1 MSSVFLWDL
10 PSALF
15 SQYLPCLRFIR
26 DMRIDKFFTSCGL
39 LSRTECAKAAKE
51 GRIRVNGVTVKRA
64 DTHIDEL
71 NDTVELD
78 RIPVEYKKY
87 YYIMM
92 NKPSGYVSSTDEPGQ
107 TPVTELLDERLVRLG
122 LFPCGRLDKDTVG
135 LLILT
140 NDGESTHNAL
150 SPKKHVEKIYEF
162 ECAEKITER
171 ELEYLRAGATLADG
185 YTTLP
190 CEVELFSETKG
201 KITLHEGKYHQIKRM
216 FASCGN
222 KITYLKRISFGKIT
236 LDPSLDEGQWRYLT
250 PKEEELFVKN
260 GHN

>member
-1 MSSVFLWDL
+1 MFSVSIWDL
-10 PSALF
+10 PFASFL
-15 SQYLPCLRFIR
+15 QYLPCLRFIL
-26 DMRIDKFFTSCGL
+26 DMRIDKLFTSCGL

-51 GRIRVNGVTVKRA
+51 GRIRLNGVTVKRA

-71 NDTVELD
+71 NDSVELD
-78 RIPVEYKKY
+78 RVRVEYKKY

-107 TPVTELLDERLVRLG
+107 MPVTDLLDERFRRLE

-150 SPKKHVEKIYEF
+150 SPKKHVEKTYEF

-171 ELEYLRAGATLADG
+171 ELEYLRNGATLADG

-190 CEVELFSETKG
+190 CEVELFSDKSG

-222 KITYLKRISFGKIT
+222 KITYLKRISFGKIM
-236 LDPSLDEGQWRYLT
+236 LDASLDEGQWRYLT